1 MKALAALAAL
11 AAVLLPG
18 AAGSAKPPFSRA
30 VVIVFENTE
39 VGRIVGNPDA
49 PTFNSLARRGAF
61 LSQYTAVAHPS
72 LPNYLALVSGST
84 HGITNDCTECLVAG
98 RSLADTLTAGHRT
111 WKTYAE
117 GLPHAGWTGGGS
129 GAYAKKHDPF
139 LYFRS
144 VVGTPS
150 QRQRV
155 VRLARLRADLAAQ
168 RLPDFSLVV
177 PNLCHDMH
185 DCSIADGDAW
195 LRHWLEPLLASKA
208 LAHGVVFVLFDE
220 GSGASYVGGGGHVAA
235 YAVGPAVRP
244 GTTIRRPVSHY
255 NVLATLEAAWGLPR
269 LGKSANAAPLAG
281 IWRGGN

>member
-1 MKALAALAAL
+1 MKALAALAAV
-11 AAVLLPG
+11 AALLLPG
-18 AAGSAKPPFSRA
+18 AAGSAKPPFSHA

-39 VGRIVGNPDA
+39 VNRLVGHPEA

-84 HGITNDCTECLVAG
+84 HGITNDCTECLVPG
-98 RSLADTLTAGHRT
+98 RSLAQTLTAAHRT

-117 GLPHAGWTGGGS
+117 GLPKAGWTGGGS

-139 LYFRS
+139 LYFRG
-144 VVGTPS
+144 VVGRPS
-150 QRQRV
+150 QRKRV
-155 VRLARLRADLAAQ
+155 VPLARLRADLSAQ

-195 LRHWLEPLLASKA
+195 LRHWLEPLIASKA

-220 GSGASYVGGGGHVAA
+220 GSSSSNVGGGGRVAA

-244 GTTIRRPVSHY
+244 GTTVRRPVSHY
-255 NVLATLEAAWGLPR
+255 NVLATIEAAWGLPR
-269 LGKSANAAPLAG
+269 LGKSARAAPLAG

>member
-1 MKALAALAAL
+1 MKALAAIAVV
-11 AAVLLPG
+11 AVLLPG
-18 AAGSAKPPFSRA
+18 AAGTAPKPFSRA
-30 VVIVFENTE
+30 VVIMFENKE
-39 VGRIVGNPDA
+39 ADRIVGNPEA
-49 PTFNSLARRGAF
+49 PTFNSLARRGAL
-61 LSQYTAVAHPS
+61 LSDYTAVAHPS

-98 RSLADTLTAGHRT
+98 RSLADTLTAAHGT

-117 GLPHAGWTGGGS
+117 GLPKAGWTGGGS
-129 GAYAKKHDPF
+129 GSYAKKHDPF

-144 VVGTPS
+144 VVARPS
-150 QRQRV
+150 QRKRV

-195 LRHWLEPLLASKA
+195 LAHWLKPLLASKA
-208 LAHGVVFVLFDE
+208 LGRAVVFVLFDE
-220 GSGASYVGGGGHVAA
+220 GSSYVGGGGHVAA

-255 NVLATLEAAWGLPR
+255 DVLATLEAAWGLPR
-269 LGKSANAAPLAG
+269 LGKSAQARPLAG

>member
-1 MKALAALAAL
+1 VKTLAALAVV
-11 AAVLLPG
+11 AVLLPG
-18 AAGSAKPPFSRA
+18 AAGTAPAPFSRA
-30 VVIVFENTE
+30 VVIMFENTE
-39 VGRIVGNPDA
+39 AGRIVGNPEA

-61 LSQYTAVAHPS
+61 LSDYTGVAHPS

-98 RSLADTLTAGHRT
+98 RSLADTLTAAHRT

-117 GLPHAGWTGGGS
+117 GLPKAGWTGGKSGS
-129 GAYAKKHDPF
+129 YAKKHDPF

-144 VVGTPS
+144 VVARPS
-150 QRQRV
+150 QRKRV
-155 VRLARLRADLAAQ
+155 VRLARLRADLAAH

-195 LRHWLEPLLASKA
+195 LRHWLKPLLASKE
-208 LAHGVVFVLFDE
+208 LGHGVVFVLFDE
-220 GSGASYVGGGGHVAA
+220 GSSSSYVGGGGHVAA

-244 GTTIRRPVSHY
+244 GTRIRRPVSHY
-255 NVLATLEAAWGLPR
+255 DVLTSLEAAWGLPR
-269 LGKSANAAPLAG
+269 LGKSAAAAPLAG